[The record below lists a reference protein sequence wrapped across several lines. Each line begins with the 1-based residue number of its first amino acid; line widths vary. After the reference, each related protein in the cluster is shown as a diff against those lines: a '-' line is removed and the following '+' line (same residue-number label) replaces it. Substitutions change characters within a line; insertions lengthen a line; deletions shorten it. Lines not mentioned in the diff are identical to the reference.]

1 MVANGKEVDHFTDDD
16 ESDLEI
22 DYTDIEERF
31 RPKFQDT
38 FDNLIVVEGAPV
50 VDESK
55 RGRLIKAIIS
65 TFAKKDLKISEEKI
79 EMPLDPNNQSKGFVR
94 NSSRLI
100 HKQKHILIG
109 LFASNRY
116 LFIELNSPQDAD
128 RAVRNL
134 HDYPFDKKHRFTV
147 IKFTEVERFAHVAEN
162 FVQPVLE
169 EYKPRSHLKS
179 WLADPQGRDQVIIYQ
194 GDDVKVAWHGRNG
207 APDVAHKRTGVAL
220 WGGANFDRIHRLYH
234 PNVKLI
240 DFSPMENYL
249 VTWSDQPIE
258 LPTDPQAPQVFS
270 EDDEGNSIAV
280 WEVVTGK
287 LLRTFPVITPS
298 SEEEG
303 GARIKFQWP
312 MFKWSG
318 DDHYLARVTPGQA
331 ISVYETPGMGLL
343 DKKSIKIEGVVDFEW
358 CPLSENERDAILE
371 ARHLL
376 PSASFDEPSS
386 DSKPKKN
393 AGERSNMLAF
403 WTPEVANQP
412 ARVSLMGIP
421 SRDTLRT
428 KNLFSVHDAKIHW
441 QSNGDYVCVKVD
453 RHTKTKK
460 TTYCN
465 LELFR
470 VRDKA
475 FPVDVIEI
483 KGIEPVLV
491 QFSYYY
497 LILAKK
503 RKLKLSVFLS
513 DTVTA
518 FAWEPKGNRFV
529 LITSNDPNLSQGPA
543 PGTTIKTSIHFFG
556 MDVKKGDFRLFKT
569 YEGKTCNSVHWSPKG
584 RHVVT
589 ATLGSSSKFDLE
601 FWDTDLD
608 ESDKDLGSGISLL
621 SSVEH
626 YGMTELEWDPSG
638 RYLATIGSM
647 WLSSPESGYAIWDFK
662 GELMHKAT
670 LERFKQLLWR
680 SRPRSLLSKETQ
692 RKIRKNLREY
702 SKQFEEEDQ
711 LEASNVSAE
720 LIAHRRRLLDEWDSW
735 RRLSKQELASQ
746 AARIGKLL
754 PHQSQDDPADSEQI
768 EDWIEEVIEETET
781 MV

>member
-1 MVANGKEVDHFTDDD
+1 
-16 ESDLEI
+16 
-22 DYTDIEERF
+22 
-31 RPKFQDT
+31 
-38 FDNLIVVEGAPV
+38 
-50 VDESK
+50 
-55 RGRLIKAIIS
+55 
-65 TFAKKDLKISEEKI
+65 
-79 EMPLDPNNQSKGFVR
+79 
-94 NSSRLI
+94 
-100 HKQKHILIG
+100 
-109 LFASNRY
+109 
-116 LFIELNSPQDAD
+116 
-128 RAVRNL
+128 
-134 HDYPFDKKHRFTV
+134 
-147 IKFTEVERFAHVAEN
+147 
-162 FVQPVLE
+162 
-169 EYKPRSHLKS
+169 
-179 WLADPQGRDQVIIYQ
+179 
-194 GDDVKVAWHGRNG
+194 
-207 APDVAHKRTGVAL
+207 
-220 WGGANFDRIHRLYH
+220 
-234 PNVKLI
+234 
-240 DFSPMENYL
+240 
-249 VTWSDQPIE
+249 
-258 LPTDPQAPQVFS
+258 
-270 EDDEGNSIAV
+270 
-280 WEVVTGK
+280 
-287 LLRTFPVITPS
+287 
-298 SEEEG
+298 
-303 GARIKFQWP
+303 

-376 PSASFDEPSS
+376 PSASFDEPTFTTPRYIGNQTVIMSA
-386 DSKPKKN
+386 SK
-393 AGERSNMLAF
+393 
-403 WTPEVANQP
+403 Q
-412 ARVSLMGIP
+412 
-421 SRDTLRT
+421 
-428 KNLFSVHDAKIHW
+428 
-441 QSNGDYVCVKVD
+441 
-453 RHTKTKK
+453 
-460 TTYCN
+460 
-465 LELFR
+465 
-470 VRDKA
+470 A

-483 KGIEPVLV
+483 K
-491 QFSYYY
+491 
-497 LILAKK
+497 
-503 RKLKLSVFLS
+503 

-556 MDVKKGDFRLFKT
+556 MDVKKGDFRLF
-569 YEGKTCNSVHWSPKG
+569 
-584 RHVVT
+584 R
-589 ATLGSSSKFDLE
+589 SSSKFDLE

-711 LEASNVSAE
+711 LEASNK
-720 LIAHRRRLLDEWDSW
+720 ITRRMGLLETS
-735 RRLSKQELASQ
+735 LKQELASQ

-781 MV
+781 MANQAGDQRPPSDRTNTLFAANCIKTSFVHIHTSFLPALRDQLADLLVWFNVTHPVAKCNLDYHETLEIIQNLDNALNRIIISVSILVHYPTRPDSNCDSEAGHMKSYRLLNETQHQSVDSQKYTITYYAPYVHIDDGRNAASAEHDDQSDAHTDEELRTRLDDTRLLSNTGEDSNRRTDTESDSQSDTESDSQSDHERDTESEDDSDVYSDDESVIYTDDELNAHPDDGQHPKTQRADNQSWREGTQIIENTIEKLVRQINIGTSEVDRTPRSREENQVTGPHATEEKIAEKLRWIKLAQSIIPLLKVTRVYMNKLSHTRTSDQSITINDRMMNSDQIMSLKTKFESLPGTLGRDYRFGFMMSGFQFIEAKDSVKKLIIPPVDPARNPLFADFETLSSWHQLFEVQSGLALCNFQTKYEAVLG

>member
-38 FDNLIVVEGAPV
+38 FDNLIVVEGAPI
-50 VDESK
+50 VDEAK
-55 RGRLIKAIIS
+55 RGRLVKAIVS
-65 TFAKKDLKISEEKI
+65 TFAKKDLKINEANI
-79 EMPLDPNNQSKGFVR
+79 EMPLDQNNQSKG
-94 NSSRLI
+94 
-100 HKQKHILIG
+100 
-109 LFASNRY
+109 Y
-116 LFIELNSPQDAD
+116 LFIELNTPQDAD

-162 FVQPVLE
+162 FVPPVLE
-169 EYKPRSHLKS
+169 EYKPRSHLKN
-179 WLADPQGRDQVIIYQ
+179 WLADPQGRDQMVIYQ
-194 GDDVKVAWHGRNG
+194 GDDVKIAWHARNG
-207 APDVAHKRTGVAL
+207 TPEVAHKRNKWTDAYCTWSPDGTMLATIHNQGVAL

-234 PNVKLI
+234 PKVKLI

-258 LPTDPQAPQVFS
+258 LPNDPNAPRIFS

-287 LLRTFPVITPS
+287 LLRTFPVPNPS
-298 SEEEG
+298 PEEEG

-318 DDHYLARVTPGQA
+318 DDRYLARVTPGQA

-343 DKKSIKIEGVVDFEW
+343 EKKSIKIEGVVDFEW
-358 CPLSENERDAILE
+358 CPLSETERDAILE
-371 ARHLL
+371 AQNLL
-376 PSASFDEPSS
+376 PSASFDGPSS

-393 AGERSNMLAF
+393 VGERSNMLAF

-412 ARVSLMGIP
+412 ARVSLMNIP
-421 SRDTLRT
+421 SRDTLRS
-428 KNLFSVHDAKIHW
+428 KNLFNVHDAKIHW

-470 VRDKA
+470 VRDKSY
-475 FPVDVIEI
+475 PVDVIEI
-483 KGIEPVLV
+483 K
-491 QFSYYY
+491 
-497 LILAKK
+497 
-503 RKLKLSVFLS
+503 

-529 LITSNDPNLSQGPA
+529 LITSNDPNLSQGPT

-556 MDVKKGDFRLFKT
+556 MDVKKGDFRLFTT
-569 YEGKTCNSVHWSPKG
+569 YDGKTCNSVHWSPKG

-608 ESDKDLGSGISLL
+608 ESEKDLGSGISLL

-638 RYLATIGSM
+638 RYLASIGSM
-647 WLSSPESGYAIWDFK
+647 WLNSLETGYVIWDFK
-662 GELMHKAT
+662 GEQLHKGT
-670 LERFKQLLWR
+670 LERFKQLVWR
-680 SRPRSLLSKETQ
+680 PRPRSLLSRETQ

-720 LIAHRRRLLDEWDSW
+720 LVAHRRRLLDEWDSW
-735 RRLSKQELASQ
+735 RRRAKLDR
-746 AARIGKLL
+746 AADAAALGKATL
-754 PHQSQDDPADSEQI
+754 PATFNAPEDPAESQQI
-768 EDWIEEVIEETET
+768 EEWIEEVIEETET
-781 MV
+781 LV